1 MAASE
6 MDVDVCIYLCVR
18 LFWIFFKD
26 TVIGDQLPSTLQWVK
41 STVPRQ
47 YTIGSWKRCVEML
60 RILWRFGNLVVQG
73 LQQEQAKAEAVSLV
87 KAC

>member
-1 MAASE
+1 
-6 MDVDVCIYLCVR
+6 
-18 LFWIFFKD
+18 
-26 TVIGDQLPSTLQWVK
+26 
-41 STVPRQ
+41 
-47 YTIGSWKRCVEML
+47 ML